1 MPGDLGTERYVVGLA
16 AYLSKANKQ
25 ARLVERKVCFIS
37 DASNWWGRVD
47 TCFKGDSPNPA
58 WQAGG
63 ESFCGQSGRGL
74 HAETAQSA
82 LRATFKLVVDG
93 LTSILLVV
101 LSKRLD
107 GYEFE

>member
-1 MPGDLGTERYVVGLA
+1 MAKGKQKPGRTVLYKRFKSGVHNLRDLMPGDLGTERYVVGLA

-58 WQAGG
+58 
-63 ESFCGQSGRGL
+63 
-74 HAETAQSA
+74 
-82 LRATFKLVVDG
+82 
-93 LTSILLVV
+93 
-101 LSKRLD
+101 
-107 GYEFE
+107 